1 MLELQASS
9 GIYTHLDGP
18 HRRIP
23 VGKSR
28 IGLIARERRPH
39 LTNNVFDDPEIGES
53 QWVREQGLTAF
64 AGHPLVVADKL
75 VGVIALYHY
84 YSLKEI
90 TLNAL
95 SCVADEIAIGIERN
109 NAKKRLKEY
118 SQKLKKSNE
127 ELEQFAYVASH
138 DLQEPLRKVMTFGD
152 RLKTKYT
159 DTLGEHGRDYLER
172 MQGAAARMQ
181 TLINDLLTFSRV
193 MTKAQPFVSVDLAEV
208 AREVV
213 SDLEV
218 RIEQTVAHIEI
229 ENLQVIEDDPLQM
242 RQLLQNLIGNSLKFI
257 KKDERPVIKVSGIFV
272 NNNGKAPVTHPED
285 RNLYQITVEDNGV
298 GFDEKY
304 ADRIFGVFQRLYG
317 RSEYEGTGIG
327 LSICKK
333 IVVRHGGSI
342 TVKSAPGKGAQFIVV
357 LPVKQNEDSADKE

>member
-1 MLELQASS
+1 
-9 GIYTHLDGP
+9 
-18 HRRIP
+18 
-23 VGKSR
+23 
-28 IGLIARERRPH
+28 
-39 LTNNVFDDPEIGES
+39 
-53 QWVREQGLTAF
+53 
-64 AGHPLVVADKL
+64 
-75 VGVIALYHY
+75 
-84 YSLKEI
+84 
-90 TLNAL
+90 
-95 SCVADEIAIGIERN
+95 
-109 NAKKRLKEY
+109 
-118 SQKLKKSNE
+118 
-127 ELEQFAYVASH
+127 
-138 DLQEPLRKVMTFGD
+138 
-152 RLKTKYT
+152 
-159 DTLGEHGRDYLER
+159 